1 MGTVT
6 VRVLEADQDGFLTD
20 PNGRVLLDEYL
31 LADQEVGFVLDG
43 VGRAILG
50 PRLDQDE
57 ALVVLEVSGVGFT
70 PVIVEVPLRWDQ
82 PDVFVE
88 VPFF

>member
-1 MGTVT
+1 
-6 VRVLEADQDGFLTD
+6 
-20 PNGRVLLDEYL
+20 
-31 LADQEVGFVLDG
+31 
-43 VGRAILG
+43 LG